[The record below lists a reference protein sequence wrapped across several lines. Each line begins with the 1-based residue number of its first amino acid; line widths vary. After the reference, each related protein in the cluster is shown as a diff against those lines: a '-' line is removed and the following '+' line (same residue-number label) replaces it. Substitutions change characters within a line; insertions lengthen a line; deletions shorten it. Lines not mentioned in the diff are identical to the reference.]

1 MCMLMSFV
9 YMRAVQTHLL
19 INMKHL
25 SIINYAFIRLGF
37 SDGETNERERKGGRE
52 RESARTEIIPEI
64 IPTEYAP
71 NDYQTDAMFICK

>member
-1 MCMLMSFV
+1 
-9 YMRAVQTHLL
+9 
-19 INMKHL
+19 MKHL

-37 SDGETNERERKGGRE
+37 SDGEARKREGTGTRKRER
-52 RESARTEIIPEI
+52 AEIIPEI